1 MPVIP
6 KKIIEVLDDRDLSAG
21 KVATI
26 IDAAMG
32 DDDIKYYFPK
42 AKILTFPELANY
54 TDIEE
59 LLPNEKSYFFL
70 LFLSAPNSGHWTVVS
85 RHNNR
90 AEFFCSYGSRPE
102 DILGWTK
109 SINKQLGQSVNYL
122 GQLFNKTALKV
133 VYNPIGYQSKK
144 QNVSDCGRFDCFR
157 VYTILKYDMD
167 LPKFHAMMLDL
178 KKKTGQTYDQIV
190 SEFIP
195 KM

>member
-6 KKIIEVLDDRDLSAG
+6 KKIIEVLDDRGLSAG

-32 DDDIKYYFPK
+32 DDDITYYFPK
-42 AKILTFPELANY
+42 AKILTFPELADVSN
-54 TDIEE
+54 IED
-59 LLPNEKSYFFL
+59 LLPRDKTYFFL

-85 RHNNR
+85 RHNSKI
-90 AEFFCSYGSRPE
+90 EFFCSYGSRPE
-102 DILGWTK
+102 AILGWTK
-109 SINKQLGQSVNYL
+109 TINKQLGQSTDYL

-133 VYNPIGYQSKK
+133 VYNPIGYQSK
-144 QNVSDCGRFDCFR
+144 NPDVSDCGRFDCFR

-167 LPKFHAMMLDL
+167 LNKFHAMMVDL
-178 KKKTGQTYDQIV
+178 KKRTGKSYDKIV